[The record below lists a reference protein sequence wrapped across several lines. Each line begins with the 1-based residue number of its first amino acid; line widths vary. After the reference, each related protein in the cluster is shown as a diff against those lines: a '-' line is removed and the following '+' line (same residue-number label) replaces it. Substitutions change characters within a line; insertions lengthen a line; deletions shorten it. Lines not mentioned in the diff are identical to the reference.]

1 MKTTVNIDDDL
12 MRDAMKA
19 TGAST
24 KTEAIEMGLREI
36 IAARRR
42 KDLAN
47 LFGKEKNLTLSRR
60 RRPM

>member
-19 TGAST
+19 TGAAT
-24 KTEAIEMGLREI
+24 KTEAIELGLKEV

-47 LFGKEKNLTLSRR
+47 LFGKEKQIMLPRR
-60 RRPM
+60 RRSS